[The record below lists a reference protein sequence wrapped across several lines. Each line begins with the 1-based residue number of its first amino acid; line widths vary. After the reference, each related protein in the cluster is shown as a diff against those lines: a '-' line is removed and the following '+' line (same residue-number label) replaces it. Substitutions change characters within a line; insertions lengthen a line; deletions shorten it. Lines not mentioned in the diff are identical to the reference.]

1 MRNIAARYL
10 PLFAILLSV
19 VGCKERST
27 ITSGEIT
34 NAKGQQVYQDL
45 PYLQDYSVRYY
56 LTKEQ
61 QPLKLFAISA
71 NRDGKIR
78 ILSDRGVLV
87 PDNGSL
93 FYSGKLIP
101 DISYTPLISK
111 KIMAIETYSN
121 QTVYLDDQQV
131 FSNAWAGKI
140 QIEHGLPKASVF
152 AGGKDFHFLVS
163 DGEHLVYI
171 DQAGN
176 SLWSGFFKGLR
187 QIRYQEMKNSF
198 LLISSE
204 QVAEFIPGQPIKE
217 LYKRSGITCAAS
229 FSNGEKLVVGTTAG
243 YVFLS
248 DKKMISKIPC
258 PEITDIKEING
269 KLWFGSAWGVYRLNE
284 DGKYSY
290 YAGERWLPGN
300 RVTAIEAGPENSI
313 LVLTDK
319 GLGQICFKEM
329 TLEEKAMFFEK
340 QVREKNIRY
349 GFNCS
354 VSQLPQGYS
363 SAQMAPQPSDNLWTA
378 MYLASQLFRYKVTG
392 SEDAKQNAYEAFEA
406 MERLHTVTNIP
417 GLFARSF
424 ERDYKV
430 ENTKKEGW
438 ERKELLSG
446 SPANLWLPASDHH
459 NWTWRST
466 ASSDQTVG
474 QIFALTMV
482 LELADDEQWKVRTL
496 KCLDDLMRYIV
507 KNDLYII
514 DVDGEPTLWG
524 KWNPDYVNKF
534 PVNVGDRRLYSSNII
549 AFLQTAYKFTGK
561 EIYKNK
567 ANELI
572 EKHGYLENL
581 TRPIS
586 QIDPSD
592 ADELSKVL
600 SAEWNHSDDEMYFL
614 AYWGLQ
620 PYALNHDLQIK
631 FQASIK
637 DHWEIERPEKNA
649 LWNFTY
655 AMTGAKEFDLDQS
668 VWFLKTYPL
677 DLRNW
682 GMNNSHRK
690 DIERLPANF
699 RGQTTRELLSLGEI
713 PLYRHN
719 GKIFDLDSTGDGN
732 ALISAG
738 DVWLLPY
745 WMGRYLGVI
754 TPPLKKNSNSRT
766 YTGNKNRLKI

>member
-1 MRNIAARYL
+1 MKRKSVLI
-10 PLFAILLSV
+10 FGLLSSCCLV
-19 VGCKERST
+19 SCKEQSNA
-27 ITSGEIT
+27 TSGAIT

-56 LTKEQ
+56 LTKERYM
-61 QPLKLFAISA
+61 LNLSSISS
-71 NRDGKIR
+71 NRDGQIQ
-78 ILSDRGVLV
+78 ILSDSGLLV
-87 PDNGSL
+87 PDNGTI

-101 DISYTPLISK
+101 DISYSPMISK
-111 KIMAIETYSN
+111 KITAILTYRN
-121 QTVYLDDQQV
+121 QTVYLDDKQV
-131 FSNAWAGKI
+131 FSNAWAGII
-140 QIEHGLPKASVF
+140 QIEHGLPEATVF
-152 AGGKDFHFLVS
+152 AGGKDFQFLVS
-163 DGEHLVYI
+163 DGEHLVYV
-171 DQAGN
+171 DQEGN
-176 SLWSGFFKGLR
+176 KLWSGYLKGII
-187 QIRYQEMKNSF
+187 QIVYQEIRNSF
-198 LLISSE
+198 LLISPE
-204 QVAEFIPGQPIKE
+204 LVAEFIPGQLIKE
-217 LYKRSGITCAAS
+217 LYKGSGITCAATIG
-229 FSNGEKLVVGTTAG
+229 NKEKIVIGTKAG
-243 YVFLS
+243 FFFHPDNKLIQKV
-248 DKKMISKIPC
+248 PC
-258 PEITDIKEING
+258 PEITCIKEING
-269 KLWFGSAWGVYRLNE
+269 QLWFGSVRGAYRLNA
-284 DGKYSY
+284 DGEYDY

-300 RVTAIEAGPENSI
+300 RVSVIESGPENSI
-313 LVLTDK
+313 MVLTEK

-329 TLEEKAMFFEK
+329 TLEDKAMFFEK

-354 VSQLPQGYS
+354 ASRLPQGYS
-363 SAQMAPQPSDNLWTA
+363 SAQMASQPSDNLWTS

-392 SEDAKQNAYEAFEA
+392 SEDARENAYEAFEA
-406 MERLHTVTNIP
+406 MERLYTVTNIP

-430 ENTKKEGW
+430 ENFKEEGW
-438 ERKELLSG
+438 QRKELLSG
-446 SPANLWLPASDHH
+446 SPASLWLPASDHH

-482 LELADDEQWKVRTL
+482 LELADDERWKARAL
-496 KCLDDLMRYIV
+496 KCLDDLMGSIV

-534 PVNVGDRRLYSSNII
+534 PVNVGDRRLNSSNII
-549 AFLQTAYKFTGK
+549 AFLQTAYRFTGK
-561 EIYKNK
+561 EIYRNR

-586 QIDPSD
+586 QIGQSD
-592 ADELSKVL
+592 ADEISKVL

-614 AYWGLQ
+614 AYWGLL
-620 PYALNHDLQIK
+620 PYAFTPELKTK

-637 DHWEIERPEKNA
+637 DHWEVERPEKNA

-682 GMNNSHRK
+682 GMQNSHRK
-690 DIERLPANF
+690 DIEILQANF
-699 RGQTTRELLSLGEI
+699 RGQSTSELLSLSQI

-719 GKIFDLDSTGDGN
+719 GQIFNLDSKGDGDI
-732 ALISAG
+732 LISAG

-754 TPPLKKNSNSRT
+754 R
-766 YTGNKNRLKI
+766 

>member
-1 MRNIAARYL
+1 MNRKLILIFAALLYLSIA
-10 PLFAILLSV
+10 
-19 VGCKERST
+19 GCKEKSNVVPGA
-27 ITSGEIT
+27 SSSNKE
-34 NAKGQQVYQDL
+34 QPVYEDRT
-45 PYLQDYSVRYY
+45 YLQDYSVRYY

-61 QPLKLFAISA
+61 QTLKLFSISS
-71 NRDGKIR
+71 NRDGQIR
-78 ILSDRGVLV
+78 ILSDNGIFV
-87 PDNGSL
+87 PDNGNL

-101 DISYTPLISK
+101 DVSYTPLVTK
-111 KIMAIETYSN
+111 KIKAIITYHKH
-121 QTVYLDDQQV
+121 TVYLDDQQV

-140 QIEHGLPKASVF
+140 QMEHGMPKASFF
-152 AGGKDFHFLVS
+152 AGGEDFHFLIS

-171 DQAGN
+171 DRDGN
-176 SLWSGFFKGLR
+176 KLWSGNFKGVR
-187 QIRYQEMKNSF
+187 QIHYRETKNSF

-204 QVAEFIPGQPIKE
+204 LVAEFNPGKPINE
-217 LYKRSGITCAAS
+217 LYKGSGITCAETIG
-229 FSNGEKLVVGTTAG
+229 NDEEIVIGTTEG
-243 YVFLS
+243 YLFLKE
-248 DKKMISKIPC
+248 KKIIKNVPC
-258 PEITDIKEING
+258 SEITNIKEING
-269 KLWFGSAWGVYRLNE
+269 QLWFGSAWGAYRLNE

-300 RVTAIEAGPENSI
+300 LVHAIESGPDNSI

-329 TLEEKAMFFEK
+329 TLEDKAMFFEK

-363 SAQMAPQPSDNLWTA
+363 SARMASQPSDNLWTA
-378 MYLASQLFRYKVTG
+378 MYLASQLFHYKVSG
-392 SEDAKQNAYEAFEA
+392 SEEAKENAYEAFEA

-430 ENTKKEGW
+430 ENSKKEGW

-446 SPANLWLPASDHH
+446 SPASLWLPASDHQ

-482 LELADDEQWKVRTL
+482 LELADEEQWKARAL
-496 KCLDDLMRYIV
+496 KCLDDLMGYIV

-534 PVNVGDRRLYSSNII
+534 PLNVGDRRLYSSNII
-549 AFLQTAYKFTGK
+549 SFLQTAYRFTGK

-567 ANELI
+567 ALELI
-572 EKHGYLENL
+572 EKYGYLENL

-586 QIDPSD
+586 QIGPSD

-600 SAEWNHSDDEMYFL
+600 SHKWNHSDDEMYFL
-614 AYWGLQ
+614 AYWGLY
-620 PYALNHDLQIK
+620 PYALSTDLQLK
-631 FQASIK
+631 FHSSIR
-637 DHWEIERPEKNA
+637 DHWEMERPEKNA

-655 AMTGAKEFDLDQS
+655 AMTGVKEFDLDQS
-668 VWFLKTYPL
+668 IWFLKTYPL

-682 GMNNSHRK
+682 SIHNSHRK
-690 DIERLPANF
+690 DIEQLPENF
-699 RGQTTRELLSLGEI
+699 RGQTTRDLLPLDEI

-719 GKIFDLDSTGDGN
+719 GDIFNLDSKGEGN
-732 ALISAG
+732 TLISAG

-745 WMGRYLGVI
+745 WMGRYLGI
-754 TPPLKKNSNSRT
+754 ISRPKK
-766 YTGNKNRLKI
+766 